1 MKLFFLLVSL
11 ITSSNCQ
18 KYSIDL
24 GTRVFSLKQ
33 YHSSAQQYGSMYYQ
47 GSTKHIGSAAI
58 RNSATHHYSYAIRG
72 STKTNYQGST
82 KTNYQGSTKTNYQ
95 GSTKTN
101 YGSMKFHDSMEF
113 HGSSKSNYHGSAKLH
128 GSAKQKGSSFINAF
142 SPTIS
147 PTESL
152 PEVFQPPPPT
162 FKPTKSIVIVKY
174 PPTSQSV
181 PGFEVPEIPLTIQIQ
196 EGGQQD
202 APPNQSGRL
211 LKTNIQ
217 RLTPDILTTSIS
229 KSTGLATKS
238 ITYVQIIYETNS
250 VNFTY
255 IIQTFPQSNKYAQ
268 YKSIINSLGN
278 LSQSIKAASNH
289 TISIN
294 ITHFYVSAFSPDD
307 SINSSG
313 QQSAADSLNIAYY
326 FMSSIL
332 IVIVGLGAYYFRKR
346 KQLEPSIGA
355 PTISPF
361 ANRTN
366 NIEIDD
372 IPKRL
377 SLSTN

>member
-1 MKLFFLLVSL
+1 MKLFFLLISL

-58 RNSATHHYSYAIRG
+58 RNSVTHHYSYAIR
-72 STKTNYQGST
+72 
-82 KTNYQGSTKTNYQ
+82 GSTKTNYQ

-113 HGSSKSNYHGSAKLH
+113 HGSSKTNYHGSAKLH

-211 LKTNIQ
+211 LKNNIQ

-229 KSTGLATKS
+229 KSTGLAKKS
-238 ITYVQIIYETNS
+238 ITYVQILYEANS

-255 IIQTFPQSNKYAQ
+255 IIQTYPQFNKYAQ
-268 YKSIINSLGN
+268 YKTIINSLGN

-355 PTISPF
+355 PTISPI